1 MDSKLSRP
9 GAPAVDSC
17 DGCAVA
23 ASGRR
28 QFLRDAALLVA
39 GTLAALSAVP
49 ASAAAFEPRFV
60 RALRST
66 DETRTYPIPAADAV
80 NIDQDESVIITR
92 WQGELFAFSLACP
105 HQNTALRWEPEDQEF
120 RCPKHHSIYT
130 PEGVFI
136 DGRATRSMDRF
147 AVTRN
152 GDTVVVDLDKLY
164 REDEDPD
171 LWKAAF
177 LKL

>member
-1 MDSKLSRP
+1 MKRKENP
-9 GAPAVDSC
+9 GRTATADQC

-23 ASGRR
+23 DAGRR
-28 QFLRDAALLVA
+28 RFLRDAALMVA
-39 GTLAALSAVP
+39 GTLATLGAGPV
-49 ASAAAFEPRFV
+49 SAAALEPRLV
-60 RALRST
+60 RALRSA
-66 DETRTYPIPAADAV
+66 DELKSYPIPATDGV
-80 NIDQDESVIITR
+80 NIDEDESVIITR
-92 WQGELFAFSLACP
+92 WKGELFAFSLACP

-152 GDTVVVDLDKLY
+152 GDAVSVDLDKLY

-171 LWKAAF
+171 LWKAAL